1 MNILN
6 GNEAFA
12 AMMAGRNILCRAVG
26 ELIEFDD
33 LDRFPATI
41 FATPG
46 YEFCIKVETIEVA
59 GITFTKPLT
68 LDDVRDGQDVYTINT
83 YGSSIYISE
92 FGKMTCNALIE
103 SINNGFVQRDAENAK
118 LQLQAM
124 SKVLG
129 RELTGD
135 CLVVRLGDDKPK
147 RRTTSKKTDHQ
158 AVPAGP
164 GVVIPNIEKQPE
176 PEVIQPVETTT
187 EAASVSVENKTFES
201 QPDIQITEQGP
212 ITAVEESLTEEF
224 VETDAVKLVDK
235 FTAQLNE
242 AETVDAV
249 MQIRYQLS
257 ANGHMVRGQIIEL
270 NKLGEKRIEAL
281 NVSQVVEVVPTDP
294 DPVQLSQ
301 TVKSEYMLALT
312 GATQLEAITI
322 LENEINKDSRLLDNQ
337 RGILNTYIQT
347 RRRVI
352 NKETE
357 SAERTVQV
365 NEDIVHQEL
374 LADLLDRVAKAMTPA
389 EANAQIKYTKSWTQ
403 EQRTPLISAINKRL
417 VELNPPKTQSSIAV
431 RIQKAED
438 LTELDGLEIDVS
450 ACDEEIQPRLM
461 ELVNKRRLELDPFNI
476 ALEGS

>member
-26 ELIEFDD
+26 EMLDFDNID
-33 LDRFPATI
+33 QFPATI
-41 FATPG
+41 FAKPG
-46 YEFCIKVETIEVA
+46 YEFCIKIETIEVA

-68 LDDVRDGQDVYTINT
+68 LDDVKEDMEIFLVYPDHVAHTKYT
-83 YGSSIYISE
+83 TLCKKYYE
-92 FGKMTCNALIE
+92 CVR
-103 SINNGFVQRDAENAK
+103 NGFAQADQENAE
-118 LQLQAM
+118 LQLQAIG
-124 SKVLG
+124 KLFG
-129 RELTGD
+129 RTIAYPLTIESHIKIKKKRSTKTKND
-135 CLVVRLGDDKPK
+135 ADQASTPSDPDTATSNVV
-147 RRTTSKKTDHQ
+147 
-158 AVPAGP
+158 
-164 GVVIPNIEKQPE
+164 EE
-176 PEVIQPVETTT
+176 
-187 EAASVSVENKTFES
+187 KTFES
-201 QPDIQITEQGP
+201 QSNIQIIEQGLV
-212 ITAVEESLTEEF
+212 TAVEESLTEEF
-224 VETDAVKLVDK
+224 VETDAVKLVEK
-235 FTAQLNE
+235 FTAQINE

-281 NVSQVVEVVPTDP
+281 TTSP
-294 DPVQLSQ
+294 DESKESSVDELKRLQ
-301 TVKSEYMLALT
+301 E
-312 GATQLEAITI
+312 EAEK
-322 LENEINKDSRLLDNQ
+322 L
-337 RGILNTYIQT
+337 IQPAADF
-347 RRRVI
+347 
-352 NKETE
+352 TE
-357 SAERTVQV
+357 KTVQV
-365 NEDIVHQEL
+365 NEDVVHQEL
-374 LADLLDRVAKAMTPA
+374 LADLLERVAKAITPA